1 MQGYLK
7 YSFLFLCFAFEI
19 ASAQEVLVVG
29 GGPSIELENSLY
41 GINGRLFYGPNERF
55 CFGPEVTYFPYQEI
69 DEENELSVID
79 LNVNAH
85 YFFELAPELEIYPL
99 TGVNFTIEQER
110 LLANDDEVEE
120 ESDFGINY
128 GIGIHYNFG
137 KLYVFSEFKGILG
150 KLNDEFITVGVLFSL
165 KSHAKEE
172 HAE

>member
-41 GINGRLFYGPNERF
+41 GINARLFYGPNERF
-55 CFGPEVTYFPYQEI
+55 CYGPEVTYFPYQEI

-110 LLANDDEVEE
+110 LLADDNEV
-120 ESDFGINY
+120 D
-128 GIGIHYNFG
+128 NFG